1 MENNVLYF
9 LFDNQDF
16 IYSTFMRACD
26 VQDTVVGAGHLE
38 VNKLSKAPMF
48 MEFIIHNLT
57 LIYPSRLISLL

>member
-1 MENNVLYF
+1 
-9 LFDNQDF
+9 
-16 IYSTFMRACD
+16 MRACD